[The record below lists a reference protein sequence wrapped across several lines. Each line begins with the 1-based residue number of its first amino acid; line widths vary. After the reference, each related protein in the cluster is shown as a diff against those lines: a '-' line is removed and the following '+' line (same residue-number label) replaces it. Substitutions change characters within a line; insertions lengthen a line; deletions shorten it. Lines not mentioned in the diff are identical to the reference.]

1 MHTSTRRAILAG
13 VGAVLMACGNVV
25 REPTEVAVSEQI
37 PAPTGT
43 ATSPSPTSTPITAT
57 DKPTDAPTPT
67 PTATLAC
74 GFVYDACTTST
85 PRLHLC
91 MAEDGKGGWRNPDGT
106 KFDCAPYMPTPAPTP
121 VPVSLIRVIDGDTI
135 EVAIGGQKDK
145 VRYIGINTPESGEPC
160 FDEATDFNTDLLSK
174 GMLTLALD
182 KSERDRY
189 DRLLRYVYAG
199 DTFVNAE
206 LVAQGYALAADY
218 PPDSEHAN
226 EFAALEQQARIAKR
240 GCLFS
245 GEGVTAVSR
254 SSYVCAGGEACIKG
268 NISSNGHIYHYPG
281 CASYEATDI
290 DESKEERWFS
300 SGAEA
305 EAAGWREAGNC

>member
-1 MHTSTRRAILAG
+1 MG
-13 VGAVLMACGNVV
+13 VCAVLMACGNVV

-37 PAPTGT
+37 PAPAAT
-43 ATSPSPTSTPITAT
+43 ATSPPPTKTPLTAT
-57 DKPTDAPTPT
+57 DEPTDAPARAPT
-67 PTATLAC
+67 LARTAT
-74 GFVYDACTTST
+74 
-85 PRLHLC
+85 
-91 MAEDGKGGWRNPDGT
+91 
-106 KFDCAPYMPTPAPTP
+106 PTP

-135 EVAIGGQKDK
+135 EVTSGGQKDK
-145 VRYIGINTPESGEPC
+145 VRYIGIDTPESGDPC
-160 FDEATDFNTDLLSK
+160 GREATNFNTGLLSK
-174 GMLTLALD
+174 GLLTLVRD
-182 KSERDRY
+182 QRDRDRY